1 MTRSPLVTAALLA
14 ALASVALA
22 DEPGQTAALTPSVRV
37 GETVFYRSHED
48 AFPRAKKEGKLVL
61 FYRMLGELDGET

>member
-1 MTRSPLVTAALLA
+1 MTRSTLVTAALLA
-14 ALASVALA
+14 ALGSVALA
-22 DEPGQTAALTPSVRV
+22 DEPAQTTALTPSVKV